1 MKFATI
7 LALTALSAP
16 LAAQAPVW
24 EDDFND
30 GVVDPMWT
38 TAFNG
43 LVFWNCGEFGGTFN
57 FALGASPFGTFAEE
71 FSMTSAVP
79 AQAGA
84 LTFKSSL
91 DWMENTT
98 DSTLDVRYDLLDG
111 AGNLVARIQLA
122 DVVQAVS
129 VGGDMVFEAGG
140 VSGSVAIPETSSA
153 DVEISRDA
161 AGLWSWS
168 MGGAAGSGSG
178 ALGVD
183 TASVEQVKMYVF
195 AIAHGFSF
203 PPLPQHGEAHID
215 FVELYSAP
223 TGPTLAIS
231 GTCPGSMT
239 ASVSNMTPNGPV
251 VFARGGVGSTF
262 IPNGACAGLSV
273 PVSGAQ
279 QLATVSA
286 DSNGDA
292 SLTANAPAA
301 ACGAVSVVA
310 VDGASCTAT
319 NVIAL

>member
-1 MKFATI
+1 MKLATI

-38 TAFNG
+38 VAFNG
-43 LVFWNCGEFGGTFN
+43 LVFWNTGEFGGTYN

-71 FSMTSAVP
+71 FSLTSAVP
-79 AQAGA
+79 SQAGA

-111 AGNLVARIQLA
+111 SGNLVARIQLA

-140 VSGSVAIPETSSA
+140 VSGSIPIPENSSA

-161 AGLWSWS
+161 AGMWSWAMS
-168 MGGAAGSGSG
+168 GAAGSGSG
-178 ALGVD
+178 SLGVD
-183 TASVEQVKMYVF
+183 TTSVESVKMYVF

-215 FVELYSAP
+215 FVELHAGP
-223 TGPTLAIS
+223 TGPSLAVA
-231 GTCPGSMT
+231 GTCPGQMT
-239 ASVSNMTPNGPV
+239 ASVSGMTANGPV
-251 VFARGGVGSTF
+251 VFARGGIGSTLV
-262 IPNGACAGLSV
+262 PNGACAGLSV

-279 QLATVSA
+279 QLAALSA
-286 DSNGDA
+286 DANGDA

-301 ACGAVSVVA
+301 ACGVISIVA
-310 VDGASCTAT
+310 IDGATCTAT